1 MDRRCVG
8 RRTAL
13 VMAAAVAM
21 VACAARPAAAQAED
35 GPRLG
40 RYEVRVAPINAG
52 SVIAILVLD
61 TPTAYTLYDAIGAV
75 LVGRGEYR
83 FNSSP
88 SAGETNYSWLSGPF
102 QRQHY
107 TGTLY
112 IENGG
117 RTHRIQLEPQIYAIT
132 VEGPTWRPQQ

>member
-1 MDRRCVG
+1 MDRRCARG
-8 RRTAL
+8 RTAL
-13 VMAAAVAM
+13 VMAAVMAM
-21 VACAARPAAAQAED
+21 AAFAARPAAAQAED

-40 RYEVRVAPINAG
+40 RYEVRVAPVNAG

-83 FNSSP
+83 FNPSP
-88 SAGETNYSWLSGPF
+88 SAAESHYNWLSGPF
-102 QRQHY
+102 QRQRY

-132 VEGPTWRPQQ
+132 VEGPTWRPQ

>member
-8 RRTAL
+8 RRAAL
-13 VMAAAVAM
+13 VLAAVAL
-21 VACAARPAAAQAED
+21 AAFTVRPTARAED

-40 RYEVRVAPINAG
+40 RYEVRVAPFHAG

-83 FNSSP
+83 FNPSP
-88 SAGETNYSWLSGPF
+88 LAGETNYNWLSGPF
-102 QRQHY
+102 QRQRY

-112 IENGG
+112 VENGG
-117 RTHRIQLEPQIYAIT
+117 RTHRIQLEPQMYAIT

>member
-8 RRTAL
+8 RRAAL
-13 VMAAAVAM
+13 VLAAMALAAFAVW
-21 VACAARPAAAQAED
+21 PAAAQAED

-83 FNSSP
+83 FNPTP
-88 SAGETNYSWLSGPF
+88 SASESNYNWLSGPF
-102 QRQHY
+102 QRQRY

-117 RTHRIQLEPQIYAIT
+117 RTHRIQLEPQMYAIT
-132 VEGPTWRPQQ
+132 VDGPTWRPQQ

>member
-13 VMAAAVAM
+13 MMAAAAM
-21 VACAARPAAAQAED
+21 ARFAVRPAAAQAED
-35 GPRLG
+35 RPRLG
-40 RYEVRVAPINAG
+40 RYEVRVAPIPAG

-61 TPTAYTLYDAIGAV
+61 TTTAYTLYDAIGAV

-83 FNSSP
+83 FNPNP
-88 SAGETNYSWLSGPF
+88 SAGETNFNWLSGPF
-102 QRQHY
+102 QRQRY

-117 RTHRIQLEPQIYAIT
+117 RTHRIQLEPQIYA
-132 VEGPTWRPQQ
+132 V

>member
-13 VMAAAVAM
+13 VMAAAAM
-21 VACAARPAAAQAED
+21 AALAVSPATAQAED

-40 RYEVRVAPINAG
+40 RYEVRVAPVNAG

-61 TPTAYTLYDAIGAV
+61 TPTAYTVYDAIGAV
-75 LVGRGEYR
+75 LIGRGEYR
-83 FNSSP
+83 FNPSP
-88 SAGETNYSWLSGPF
+88 TASESHYNWQSGPF
-102 QRQHY
+102 QRRRY

-112 IENGG
+112 IESGG

-132 VEGPTWRPQQ
+132 VDGPTWRPQQ